1 MSHTA
6 SFQVSKEFPAVI
18 CMKHDV
24 SRNQVHDKVPR
35 PSDEGSSPRP
45 REYFNFTN
53 ASGLKS
59 AAFAKSLQVLERQK
73 KLLGPS
79 VSSGTMHMLKKIS
92 TYTAI
97 SLISRLI
104 WTPGTQ

>member
-18 CMKHDV
+18 CMKNDV

-53 ASGLKS
+53 ASGPTSS
-59 AAFAKSLQVLERQK
+59 AFDKGPQVLFEEAEEA
-73 KLLGPS
+73 LSTL
-79 VSSGTMHMLKKIS
+79 TMGL
-92 TYTAI
+92 
-97 SLISRLI
+97 
-104 WTPGTQ
+104 